1 MGANVSS
8 PDQRFSVTPDLP
20 SRRPWTPRFES
31 QISPYKVK
39 SPLIVEIK
47 NKNQWKSRLNA
58 LKDTNKLL
66 VIEFTAKWC
75 GPCKSLEPKVEE
87 LAAKYTDVEFVKID
101 VDVLMSVW
109 MEYKL
114 HTLPAIVFMKRGQE
128 VDRVVGVKLD
138 ELERKLH
145 KYAQSFF

>member
-8 PDQRFSVTPDLP
+8 RDQRFLTDIH
-20 SRRPWTPRFES
+20 SRKPWAPRFEPE
-31 QISPYKVK
+31 ISPYQVN
-39 SPLIVEIK
+39 SPFVVEIK

-75 GPCKSLEPKVEE
+75 GPCKSLEPKLEE
-87 LAAKYTDVEFVKID
+87 LAAKYTDVEFVKVD
-101 VDVLMSVW
+101 VDVLMSLW

-114 HTLPAIVFMKRGQE
+114 HTLPGIVFMKRGQE
-128 VDRVVGVKLD
+128 VDRVVGVKFD

-145 KYAQSFF
+145 KYTQSFY

>member
-8 PDQRFSVTPDLP
+8 PDKRFHQVTHLR
-20 SRRPWTPRFES
+20 SMKSSWTPQPES
-31 QISPYKVK
+31 TYPFKANSPG
-39 SPLIVEIK
+39 IVEIK

-75 GPCKSLEPKVEE
+75 GPCKSLEPKLEE
-87 LAAKYTDVEFVKID
+87 FAAKYTDVEFVKID

-109 MEYKL
+109 MEYNL
-114 HTLPAIVFMKRGQE
+114 NALPAIVFMKRGRE
-128 VDRVVGVKLD
+128 LDRVVGVKVD
-138 ELERKLH
+138 EIERKLQ
-145 KYAQSFF
+145 KYTQSL

>member
-8 PDQRFSVTPDLP
+8 PDERFPVTDLH
-20 SRRPWTPRFES
+20 SRKPWSPRFEPE
-31 QISPYKVK
+31 ISPFKVN
-39 SPLIVEIK
+39 SPFVTEIK
-47 NKNQWKSRLNA
+47 NKNQWNSRLNA

-75 GPCKSLEPKVEE
+75 GPCKSLDPKFEE
-87 LAAKYTDVEFVKID
+87 LAAKYIDVEFVKID

-128 VDRVVGVKLD
+128 VDRVVGVKFD